1 MSGSIDAGAC
11 LHRHE
16 RLRRESIAAQTAAF
30 FILSGIDLAQALAT
44 TGAARAAALLTVERL
59 LERERL
65 KGSRRHWS
73 YDLNRHIA
81 LKQARDR
88 LREPAAREEPPETT
102 MAPVGRHRTS
112 VV

>member
-1 MSGSIDAGAC
+1 MSGSIDACAC
-11 LHRHE
+11 LHGHE

-30 FILSGIDLAQALAT
+30 LILSGIDLAQALAT

-88 LREPAAREEPPETT
+88 LREPAGSEAPPETT
-102 MAPVGRHRTS
+102 MAPDGRHQNS